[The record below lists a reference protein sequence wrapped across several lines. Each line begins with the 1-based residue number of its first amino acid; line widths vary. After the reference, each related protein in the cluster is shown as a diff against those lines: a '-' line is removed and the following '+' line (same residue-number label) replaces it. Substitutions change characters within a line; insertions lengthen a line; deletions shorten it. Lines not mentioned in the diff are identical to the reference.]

1 MLGFSWSTK
10 SWPVVHIGVHTY
22 THIYTRDT
30 CTQSSDRRRFDEEKG
45 VAIALRCGSSSRNFS
60 MTLCVDICLK
70 TTTGTKSL
78 HARSKFLGCDALG
91 LPFPVA
97 LDVFNEDSLSI
108 RRRHFTWFFLHLTT
122 FIIYLYKHHSYCG
135 VDFKTDKNIY
145 YTLTNCWSLHT
156 LVLFVI
162 LFRATSFVSGNVNCR
177 MN

>member
-45 VAIALRCGSSSRNFS
+45 VAIALRRGSSFEIFS
-60 MTLCVDICLK
+60 TTLCAGICLK

-78 HARSKFLGCDALG
+78 HARSKFLGCDELG

-97 LDVFNEDSLSI
+97 LDVFDEDSLSI
-108 RRRHFTWFFLHLTT
+108 RRWHFTWFFYIRRHLSY
-122 FIIYLYKHHSYCG
+122 IYTSVIHYCG
-135 VDFKTDKNIY
+135 VDFKTDKNLLHWEIVDH
-145 YTLTNCWSLHT
+145 YTH
-156 LVLFVI
+156 
-162 LFRATSFVSGNVNCR
+162 
-177 MN
+177 